1 MTIDRKFVAVVVI
14 CIAAGWWLGSSPA
27 SPVGPPPVPAR
38 PVLHAF
44 ARLTR
49 TAARLGLWFALAG
62 ESGPDRPQSPGR
74 PQNPQGEERQL
85 VRAKAPVIGADG
97 LEEIDHAEGW

>member
-1 MTIDRKFVAVVVI
+1 MTTDRKFVAIVVV
-14 CIAAGWWLGSSPA
+14 CLAAGWWLGSSPA

-38 PVLHAF
+38 PVLNAF

-49 TAARLGLWFALAG
+49 TAARLGMWFALAG

-74 PQNPQGEERQL
+74 PQTLQGDERQL